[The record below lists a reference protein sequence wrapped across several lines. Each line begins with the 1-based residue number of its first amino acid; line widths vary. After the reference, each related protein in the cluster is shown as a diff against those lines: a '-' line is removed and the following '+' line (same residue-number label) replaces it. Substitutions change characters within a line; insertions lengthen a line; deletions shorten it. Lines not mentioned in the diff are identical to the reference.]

1 MEKDAG
7 ENVSDVSKDS
17 FLTAAISEKIA
28 GKDAP
33 AGIKSLESSLLP
45 KGELENQKVEVV
57 MQKSNRKV

>member
-1 MEKDAG
+1 MEKDVG

-33 AGIKSLESSLLP
+33 VGIKSLESSLLP
-45 KGELENQKVEVV
+45 KSELEN
-57 MQKSNRKV
+57 